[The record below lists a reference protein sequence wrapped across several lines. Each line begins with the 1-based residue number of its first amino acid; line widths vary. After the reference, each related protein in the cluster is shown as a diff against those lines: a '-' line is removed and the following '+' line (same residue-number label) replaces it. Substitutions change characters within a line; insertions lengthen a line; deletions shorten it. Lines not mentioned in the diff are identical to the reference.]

1 MTGLGMLVL
10 FSAPETYGP
19 SEIVGH
25 YNDGASSATATANIK
40 SQVAGNAYTLAGA
53 TYG

>member
-1 MTGLGMLVL
+1 MIGLGMLVL

-25 YNDGASSATATANIK
+25 YNNGLADATANIK
-40 SQVAGNAYTLAGA
+40 SQVVANVHSLPGA